1 MKLAKL
7 SLAAMVVAGLASS
20 SFAADTLADAFKS
33 GTVTG
38 ELKASILKLESL
50 NTQVFSNI
58 SQLEELNQKMKDYT
72 SVLSRF
78 EFKDEKEMTLNYSA
92 YLSFIG
98 KKIDELS
105 KNSSLQKIERII
117 GISEKIINLSIV
129 KVSLIV
135 AVVVTGI
142 NFLISK

>member
-1 MKLAKL
+1 MENNNEITLSEAK
-7 SLAAMVVAGLASS
+7 
-20 SFAADTLADAFKS
+20 KI
-33 GTVTG
+33 TG

-50 NTQVFSNI
+50 NTQVITNI

-78 EFKDEKEMTLNYSA
+78 EFKDEKEMSLSYAA

-105 KNSSLQKIERII
+105 KSSSLKKLEFIVDN
-117 GISEKIINLSIV
+117 SNKIV
-129 KVSLIV
+129 KFSTLKLGLIAAIGV
-135 AVVVTGI
+135 IVI
-142 NFLISK
+142 LILNIYKT

>member
-1 MKLAKL
+1 MENNNEITLSEAK
-7 SLAAMVVAGLASS
+7 
-20 SFAADTLADAFKS
+20 KI
-33 GTVTG
+33 TG

-50 NTQVFSNI
+50 NTQVISNI

-78 EFKDEKEMTLNYSA
+78 EFKDEKEMSLSYAS

-105 KNSSLQKIERII
+105 KNSNLKKLEFIVDNSSKIVGFATLKLGLIAAI
-117 GISEKIINLSIV
+117 GVIV
-129 KVSLIV
+129 ILILNIYK
-135 AVVVTGI
+135 T
-142 NFLISK
+142 

>member
-1 MKLAKL
+1 MENNNEITLSEAK
-7 SLAAMVVAGLASS
+7 
-20 SFAADTLADAFKS
+20 KI
-33 GTVTG
+33 TG

-50 NTQVFSNI
+50 NTQVISNI

-78 EFKDEKEMTLNYSA
+78 EFKDEKEMSLSYAA

-105 KNSSLQKIERII
+105 KNS
-117 GISEKIINLSIV
+117 NLKKLEFIVDNSNKIV
-129 KVSLIV
+129 KFATLKLGLIAAIGV
-135 AVVVTGI
+135 IVI
-142 NFLISK
+142 LILNIYKT

>member
-1 MKLAKL
+1 MEKNDEITLSEAKR
-7 SLAAMVVAGLASS
+7 
-20 SFAADTLADAFKS
+20 
-33 GTVTG
+33 VTA
-38 ELKASILKLESL
+38 ELKASILKLD
-50 NTQVFSNI
+50 I
-58 SQLEELNQKMKDYT
+58 LNQDVVNNITQLQDLNSKMKDYT
-72 SVLSRF
+72 SLLSRF
-78 EFKDEKEMTLNYSA
+78 EFTDEKEMTLNYAS
-92 YLSFIG
+92 YLSFIS

>member
-1 MKLAKL
+1 MENNNEITISEAKR
-7 SLAAMVVAGLASS
+7 
-20 SFAADTLADAFKS
+20 
-33 GTVTG
+33 VTA
-38 ELKASILKLESL
+38 ELKASILKLDA
-50 NTQVFSNI
+50 
-58 SQLEELNQKMKDYT
+58 LNQDVVNNITQLQDLNSKMKDYT
-72 SVLSRF
+72 SLLSRF
-78 EFKDEKEMTLNYSA
+78 EFTDEKEMTLNYAS
-92 YLSFIG
+92 YLSFIS